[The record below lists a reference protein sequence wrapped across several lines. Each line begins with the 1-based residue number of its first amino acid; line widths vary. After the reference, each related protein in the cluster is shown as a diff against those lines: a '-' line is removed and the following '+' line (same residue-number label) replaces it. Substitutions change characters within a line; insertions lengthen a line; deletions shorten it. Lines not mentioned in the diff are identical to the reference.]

1 MKKLRWRLFLHFAA
15 QFISVA
21 VLMVIVILIT
31 LFTVIIFVAKDESKH
46 NYYGT
51 LLENITMETGNSIVN
66 LTMNEGWDEGL
77 DDEGV
82 WVQIVDH
89 NGKVIEEG
97 NVPDSLPKQYSSHDL
112 LKMKQTEQLNGY
124 RLELYLETFY
134 QDNYLFVLGYED
146 QANLVLNHIVQNY
159 NVDGAIT
166 KGNIPL
172 VEEKLKEIDGTLFI
186 FNHHDE
192 IKQQLGNNIDINK
205 SEVLDVLV
213 RDTAPDIYDRKVIT
227 HYDPDSDV
235 FWALYTPN
243 KEKQDIKLDTYLNVI
258 IAFAI
263 TGVIV
268 LLITVVISVWNGFRY
283 GNPLFIFSNWLSRM
297 GNEHYAEVL
306 TERERKQ
313 IYRKNGKLKW
323 RYRLY
328 KEVFDAFYEMANRL
342 DKSQKERARLEKTRE
357 EWMVGISHDLR
368 TPLTTMEGYGRLL
381 ASGEYVWTED
391 ELMDIGKTIHE
402 KSDYMVNLIE
412 DFNLSFKLKND
423 TGQIVYENM
432 EINFLMQNILR
443 KFHRDMTLRN
453 YSILYR
459 PTKDGHYLPINK
471 RLFERMVDNL
481 IYNSIQHNPNGTEI
495 YVSVNYEGGIVEIII
510 QDNGLGI
517 DEETRKHLFDRY
529 YRGTNT
535 DERIEGTGLGMSIAL
550 QIAKLHDGDIYVKSK
565 ENEGTRVILRFQSKL
580 GGPKN

>member
-1 MKKLRWRLFLHFAA
+1 MKKLRWRLFLHFAT

-21 VLMVIVILIT
+21 VLMVIVIIIT

-46 NYYGT
+46 DYYGT
-51 LLENITMETGNSIVN
+51 LLENITMDTGNSIVN
-66 LTMNEGWDEGL
+66 LTMNEGWDEVL

-82 WVQIVDH
+82 WVQIIDH
-89 NGKVIEEG
+89 NGVVVDEG
-97 NVPDSLPKQYSSHDL
+97 NIPDSLPKQYSSHDL
-112 LKMKQTEQLNGY
+112 LKMQQTEELDGY
-124 RLELYLETFY
+124 KLEFYLETFY

-146 QANLVLNHIVQNY
+146 QASLVLNQLVQNY
-159 NVDGAIT
+159 NEEGAVL
-166 KGNIPL
+166 KRKIPL

-186 FNHHDE
+186 FNHRDE
-192 IKQQLGNNIDINK
+192 IKQQLGKDIDMNK
-205 SEVLDVLV
+205 NEVLDVLV
-213 RDTAPDIYDRKVIT
+213 RETAPDIYDRKVVT
-227 HYDPDSDV
+227 YHDSDSDL

-258 IAFAI
+258 IAFGI

-268 LLITVVISVWNGFRY
+268 LFITIAISVWNGFRY

-313 IYRKNGKLKW
+313 VYRKNGKVKW

-328 KEVFDAFYEMANRL
+328 KEVFDAFYEMANKL
-342 DKSQKERARLEKTRE
+342 DKSQKERERLEKTRE
-357 EWMVGISHDLR
+357 EWMAGISHDLR

-381 ASGEYVWTED
+381 ASGEYAWTKD
-391 ELMDIGKTIHE
+391 ELMDIGHTIHE
-402 KSDYMVNLIE
+402 KSDYMVKLIE

-423 TGQIVYENM
+423 TGQILYENV
-432 EINFLMQNILR
+432 EINFFMQGILN
-443 KFHRDMTLRN
+443 KFQEDITLKN
-453 YSILYR
+453 YTIQYV
-459 PTKDGHYLPINK
+459 PMEEGHYLLVNK

-481 IYNSIQHNPNGTEI
+481 MYNSIKHNPNGTAI
-495 YVSVNYEGGIVEIII
+495 YVSINNVGGKLELII
-510 QDNGLGI
+510 QDNGLGM

-535 DERIEGTGLGMSIAL
+535 DEKIEGTGLGMSIAL
-550 QIAKLHDGDIYVKSK
+550 QIAELHNGDIYVESK
-565 ENEGTRVILRFQSKL
+565 EDDGTRVILHFPLKVRV
-580 GGPKN
+580 